1 MREGDVR
8 SRVEGRPDI
17 AWSPIFSLRRPA
29 LTSRMG
35 RQIRLAFT
43 ATAALIIV
51 VAAFYAAYA
60 LHFEKGVKWR
70 RLTHVA
76 GFVAETSRLEL
87 DHYRA
92 ALRILSRNV
101 AATRGL
107 REGLATAQVTALLA
121 SFRHS
126 DPTLS
131 AIVLLGP
138 HGHVW
143 ARTGTPFYGR
153 LPWISHQLPAARA
166 SGRPVFVVGRP
177 HQVDGVLSLPL
188 WNVVYKA
195 GRVEFAL
202 MAVFPLATQQ
212 VPWARLALPHGT
224 VFGLLRLDDHMES
237 RWPTDGSSLYRHKM
251 TGPLAQALRRDP
263 RAYTG
268 RYEGPIATNGVSS
281 GPDRLGVYRRLHGYP
296 LVAFASIPVGAVFA
310 SWWRLI
316 QGPTLL
322 LCLVLA
328 VTYMVY
334 RWTLHRQLCWEQER
348 QRVEAQLFDAK
359 ERIEVTLRSI
369 MEAVIATDTVGRIQY
384 VNATAERVTG
394 WTQAET
400 QGRLLNEVFPCLDEY
415 SGALL
420 DPLGCCLDGRPVGP
434 EDALLFRRDGRS
446 LPVERTAAPIRG
458 HDGEITGVVLVFR
471 DVTEKRVLTERL
483 AHQATHDPLTQLPNR
498 TLYNSRLERAIA
510 EAREHGACVAL
521 LFLDLDGFKDINDS
535 LGHDTGDRVLTLIA
549 ERLRRAVRVSD
560 TLARLGGDE
569 FAIVLPGLGRRSE
582 VLPVVQ
588 KVMAAFSQMII
599 SLPEEIF
606 LSASIGIAIYP
617 DDSGDA
623 QGLSRSADV
632 AMYEAKAAGKNTY
645 RFFQSEMQ
653 DRARGRLS
661 LETHLHRAL
670 EHKEFHLVYQ
680 PQVRLSTRQLAGV
693 EVFLRWVHPTDGLKY
708 PGEFLGVAEELGL
721 TIPLGAW
728 ILRTA
733 TAQSRQWRAR
743 GLACVPIAVNMTG
756 RQCRDEGLPAL
767 LDQLLAEERLRA
779 EDIAVEVAEGLLEE
793 DSELILG
800 RLHALKDRG
809 VGLVI
814 QNFGAGFSSLSHLK
828 RVRADAIKID
838 FSFVAGIGEPS
849 NEAIVLAVIAL
860 GRALGIRVEAG
871 GVETAS
877 QYRFLKEAG
886 CDVAQGTFI
895 SPPLAEEDAT
905 EFFRTFATP
914 GS

>member
-1 MREGDVR
+1 MRERGIQ
-8 SRVEGRPDI
+8 SQVEGRSGI
-17 AWSPIFSLRRPA
+17 GWTTIFDLGRPT

-51 VAAFYAAYA
+51 VAAFYAVYV
-60 LHFEKGVKWR
+60 LHFEKEAKWR

-76 GFVAETSRLEL
+76 DFVAETSHLEL

-92 ALRILSRNV
+92 ALRMLSRSV
-101 AATRGL
+101 AAAHGL
-107 REGLATAQVTALLA
+107 QEGRATLPVTALLK

-126 DPTLS
+126 YPALS
-131 AIVLLGP
+131 TVVVLGP

-143 ARTGTPFYGR
+143 AESGTPLNGQ
-153 LPWISHQLPAARA
+153 LPWIRRRLPAGRS
-166 SGRPVFVVGRP
+166 SGRPVFVVGHP
-177 HQVDGVLSLPL
+177 HQINGIRGVPL

-195 GRVEFAL
+195 GKVEFAV
-202 MAVFPLATQQ
+202 AAIFPLASQQ
-212 VPWARLALPHGT
+212 ALWARLALPHDT
-224 VFGLLRLDDHMES
+224 VLGLLRLDDGMEN
-237 RWPTDGSSLYRHKM
+237 RWPSTHPLMYQRKM
-251 TGPLAQALRRDP
+251 TGALAQALRRYP
-263 RAYTG
+263 LAYAG
-268 RYEGPIATNGVSS
+268 RYAGPTVPGSRY
-281 GPDRLGVYRRLHGYP
+281 RLGVYRRLHGYP
-296 LVAFASIPVGAVFA
+296 LVAFASLPVSAVFLG
-310 SWWRLI
+310 WWHLI
-316 QGPTLL
+316 QGPIAL

-328 VTYMVY
+328 ATYGVY
-334 RWTLHRQLCWEQER
+334 RWTLRRQLRWEQER
-348 QRVEAQLFDAK
+348 QQVDAQLFDAK

-369 MEAVIATDTVGRIQY
+369 MEAVIATDTAGRIQY

-394 WTQAET
+394 WAQAET
-400 QGRLLNEVFPCLDEY
+400 QGRLLNEIFPCLDEY

-420 DPLGCCLDGRPVGP
+420 DPLACCLDGRPVGP

-446 LPVERTAAPIRG
+446 LPIERTAAPIRG
-458 HDGEITGVVLVFR
+458 YQGEITGVVLVFR

-483 AHQATHDPLTQLPNR
+483 THQATHDPLTQLPNR
-498 TLYNSRLERAIA
+498 ALYNSRLERAIA
-510 EAREHGACVAL
+510 EAREHGTSVAL

-588 KVMAAFSQMII
+588 KIMAAFDQVIV

-606 LSASIGIAIYP
+606 LTASIGIAIYP
-617 DDSGDA
+617 DDSDDA

-632 AMYEAKAAGKNTY
+632 AMYEAKASGKNTY
-645 RFFQSEMQ
+645 RFFRSEMQ
-653 DRARGRLS
+653 DRARGRRS
-661 LETHLHRAL
+661 LEAHLHRAL
-670 EHKEFHLVYQ
+670 KHKEFHLVYQ
-680 PQVRLSTRQLAGV
+680 PQLRLATRQLAGV

-708 PGEFLGVAEELGL
+708 PGEFLGIAEELGL
-721 TIPLGAW
+721 TVPLGAW
-728 ILRTA
+728 ILQTA
-733 TAQSRQWRAR
+733 GAQSRHWRAQ
-743 GLACVPIAVNMTG
+743 GLGCVPVAINMTG
-756 RQCRDEGLPAL
+756 RQCRDEGLPGL
-767 LDQLLAEERLRA
+767 LDQVLEDEKLRA
-779 EDIAVEVAEGLLEE
+779 EDIVIEIAEGLLEE
-793 DSELILG
+793 DSELIIR

-814 QNFGAGFSSLSHLK
+814 QNFGAGFSSLNHLK
-828 RVRADAIKID
+828 HVRADAIKID
-838 FSFVAGIGEPS
+838 FSFVAAIGEPS

-877 QYRFLKEAG
+877 QYQFLKEAG
-886 CDVAQGTFI
+886 CDVVQGTFI
-895 SPPLAEEDAT
+895 SPPLAEEDAV
-905 EFFRTFATP
+905 EFFRSFAMP

>member
-1 MREGDVR
+1 MRERG
-8 SRVEGRPDI
+8 VESQAEGPSGSGR
-17 AWSPIFSLRRPA
+17 ATIFGLGPPT

-51 VAAFYAAYA
+51 VAAFYAVYV
-60 LHFEKGVKWR
+60 LHFEKDAKWR

-92 ALRILSRNV
+92 ALRMLSRSV
-101 AATRGL
+101 AATQGL
-107 REGLATAQVTALLA
+107 QEGLATRPVTALLK

-126 DPTLS
+126 YSALS
-131 AIVLLGP
+131 AVVVLGP

-143 ARTGTPFYGR
+143 AEAGTPLYGGR
-153 LPWISHQLPAARA
+153 PWMRRRLPAARA
-166 SGRPVFVVGRP
+166 SGRPVFVEGRP
-177 HQVDGVLSLPL
+177 HRVNGIRGVPL

-195 GRVEFAL
+195 GRVEFAV
-202 MAVFPLATQQ
+202 MAIFPLTTQRAL
-212 VPWARLALPHGT
+212 WARLALPHDT
-224 VFGLLRLDDHMES
+224 VLGLLRLDDAMEN
-237 RWPTDGSSLYRHKM
+237 RWPNAHRLVYRRKM
-251 TGPLAQALRRDP
+251 TGALAQALSRYP
-263 RAYTG
+263 HAYTG
-268 RYEGPIATNGVSS
+268 RYAGPTVPG
-281 GPDRLGVYRRLHGYP
+281 GRYRLGVYRRLHGYP
-296 LVAFASIPVGAVFA
+296 LVAFASLPVSAVFLG
-310 SWWRLI
+310 WWHLI
-316 QGPTLL
+316 QGPIVL

-328 VTYMVY
+328 ATYGVY
-334 RWTLHRQLCWEQER
+334 RWTLRRQLRWEQER
-348 QRVEAQLFDAK
+348 QQVDAQLFDAK
-359 ERIEVTLRSI
+359 ERVEVTLRSI
-369 MEAVIATDTVGRIQY
+369 MEAVIATDTAGRIQY

-394 WTQAET
+394 WAQAET
-400 QGRLLNEVFPCLDEY
+400 QGRFLNEIFPCLDEY

-420 DPLGCCLDGRPVGP
+420 DPLACCLDGQPVGP

-458 HDGEITGVVLVFR
+458 RQGEITGVVLVFR

-483 AHQATHDPLTQLPNR
+483 THQATHDPLTQLPNR
-498 TLYNSRLERAIA
+498 ALYNSRLERAIA

-521 LFLDLDGFKDINDS
+521 LFLDLDGFKDVNDS

-549 ERLRRAVRVSD
+549 ERLRRAVRVTD

-588 KVMAAFSQMII
+588 KVMAAFDQMII

-632 AMYEAKAAGKNTY
+632 AMYEAKASGKNTY
-645 RFFQSEMQ
+645 RFFRSEMQ

-661 LETHLHRAL
+661 LEAHLHRAL

-680 PQVRLSTRQLAGV
+680 PQLRLATRQLAGV
-693 EVFLRWVHPTDGLKY
+693 EVFLRWAHPTDGLKY
-708 PGEFLGVAEELGL
+708 PGEFLGIAEELGL
-721 TIPLGAW
+721 TVPLGVW
-728 ILRTA
+728 ILQTA
-733 TAQSRQWRAR
+733 GAQSRHWRAQ
-743 GLACVPIAVNMTG
+743 GLACVPVAINMTG
-756 RQCRDEGLPAL
+756 RQCRDEGLPAV
-767 LDQLLAEERLRA
+767 LDQVLEDEKLHA
-779 EDIAVEVAEGLLEE
+779 EDIVIEIAEGLLEE
-793 DSELILG
+793 DSELIIR

-814 QNFGAGFSSLSHLK
+814 QNFGAGFSSLNHLK

-838 FSFVAGIGEPS
+838 FSFIAGIGEPS

-860 GRALGIRVEAG
+860 GRALGIRIEAG

-886 CDVAQGTFI
+886 CDVVQGTFI
-895 SPPLAEEDAT
+895 SPPLAEEEAT
-905 EFFRTFATP
+905 EFFRSFAMP

>member
-1 MREGDVR
+1 MREEDVR
-8 SRVEGRPDI
+8 SRAEGRPDI
-17 AWSPIFSLRRPA
+17 AWLRVFGLSRPA

-43 ATAALIIV
+43 ATAALLIV

-60 LHFEKGVKWR
+60 LHSEKDAKWR
-70 RLTHVA
+70 RLAHVA
-76 GFVAETSRLEL
+76 GFVAETSRLEF

-92 ALRILSRNV
+92 ALRMLSQNV
-101 AATRGL
+101 AAVRGL

-121 SFRHS
+121 SVRHS

-143 ARTGTPFYGR
+143 AGTGSPLYDR
-153 LPWISHQLPAARA
+153 LPWISRHLPAARA
-166 SGRPVFVVGRP
+166 SGRPAFVVGRP

-195 GRVEFAL
+195 GRVEFAV
-202 MAVFPLATQQ
+202 MAILPLAAQQ
-212 VPWARLALPHGT
+212 APWARLASPRGT
-224 VFGLLRLDDHMES
+224 VLGLLRLDDRMES
-237 RWPTDGSSLYRHKM
+237 RWPTHDPSLYHRKM
-251 TGPLAQALRRDP
+251 TGPLAQALSRDP
-263 RAYTG
+263 LAYTG
-268 RYEGPIATNGVSS
+268 HYEGPTITTNGR
-281 GPDRLGVYRRLHGYP
+281 DRLGVYRRLHGYP
-296 LVAFASIPVGAVFA
+296 LVAFASIPVWAVVA
-310 SWWRLI
+310 SWWRLV
-316 QGPTLL
+316 QGPILL

-328 VTYMVY
+328 ATYAVY
-334 RWTLHRQLCWEQER
+334 RWTLRRQLRWEQER
-348 QRVEAQLFDAK
+348 QQVEAQLFDAK

-458 HDGEITGVVLVFR
+458 HQGEITGVVLVFR

-498 TLYNSRLERAIA
+498 ALYNSRLERAIA

-535 LGHDTGDRVLTLIA
+535 LGHDIGDRVLTLIA

-599 SLPEEIF
+599 NLPEEIF
-606 LSASIGIAIYP
+606 LSASIGVAIYP
-617 DDSGDA
+617 DDSDDA

-645 RFFQSEMQ
+645 RFFRSEMQ

-670 EHKEFHLVYQ
+670 EHREFHLVYQ

-693 EVFLRWVHPTDGLKY
+693 EVFLRWAHPTDGLKY

-721 TIPLGAW
+721 TIPLGTW

-733 TAQSRQWRAR
+733 MAQSRQWRAQ
-743 GLACVPIAVNMTG
+743 GLACVPIAINMTG

-767 LDQLLAEERLRA
+767 LDQLLAKEMLRA
-779 EDIAVEVAEGLLEE
+779 EDISVEIAEGLLEE
-793 DSELILG
+793 DGELILG
-800 RLHALKDRG
+800 RLQALKDRG

-886 CDVAQGTFI
+886 CDVAQGAFI
-895 SPPLAEEDAT
+895 SPPLAEQDAT
-905 EFFRTFATP
+905 KFFRTFATP